1 MKTEAVLFD
10 LDGTLID
17 SLALIVRTYRRVFE
31 ELKLPWEDG
40 DVLKMIGL
48 PLKDIARHYA
58 GKLAGH
64 FEEVYQFYYHREHD
78 LYTSLFPGTLSLL
91 DQLKEKGIL
100 LGIVTSKGKPG
111 AWRGINFT
119 GLKPYMDIVVTA
131 HDVTRPKPDPE
142 PLLKALNYLGVEA
155 ARSILVGDSSYDI
168 LTGKNAGSRT
178 LGVTWGLGSQDELA
192 QLKPDGLL
200 HRWDDLLNYL

>member
-17 SLALIVRTYRRVFE
+17 SLALIVRTYRKVFE
-31 ELKLPWEDG
+31 ELKIPWEDG

-48 PLKDIARHYA
+48 PLKDIARHYT
-58 GKLAGH
+58 GELAGH
-64 FEEVYQFYYHREHD
+64 FEELHQFYYQREHD
-78 LYTSLFPGTLSLL
+78 LYTNLFPGTLSLL
-91 DQLKEKGIL
+91 DQLKEKGIR
-100 LGIVTSKGKPG
+100 LGIVTSKGKTG

-155 ARSILVGDSSYDI
+155 ASSILVGDSSYDI

-178 LGVTWGLGSQDELA
+178 LGVTWGLGSREELA
-192 QLKPDGLL
+192 RLEPDGLL